1 MNRFHIK
8 IKRIQNIRDLNTI
21 IAIRKHVNPF
31 PSRGSLATAHN
42 ANNSNPRF
50 QSRKLVNIHIHGYR
64 NNSLRSSSRHRQW
77 TSSAYCLLVL
87 APSSESAFNFPF
99 AAAPDIIRSNQK
111 DAYYQGVLLEQ
122 ISTILRKVYGARI
135 LHKYTLETKT
145 LADILYLTLTTLR
158 GARTLG
164 EEYCDILH
172 VECKTL
178 RLPGIKRRA
187 GFILTTILVPYFLT
201 KLLPRF
207 RSRIRQKLQSATAQ
221 RNGEKQG
228 PDSVG
233 MKVKKYLL
241 ENLDTLTSTES
252 LLAVHLGMFYFTGAY
267 YHLSKRI
274 WGLRYIFTKR
284 LAPHEQRVGYEVL
297 GLLLLAQ
304 LATQGYF
311 HISNTF
317 SHTSAITADEE
328 AVDIVATGG
337 VLSNPETHVQDADRD
352 RAMFDLDNEKTMRFM
367 SGEMGRKLSGV
378 VASLSARFV
387 DNLRLCSIYCR

>member
-1 MNRFHIK
+1 M
-8 IKRIQNIRDLNTI
+8 TTETATSGAV
-21 IAIRKHVNPF
+21 AITAN
-31 PSRGSLATAHN
+31 GSSDPT
-42 ANNSNPRF
+42 
-50 QSRKLVNIHIHGYR
+50 G
-64 NNSLRSSSRHRQW
+64 SSS
-77 TSSAYCLLVL
+77 
-87 APSSESAFNFPF
+87 SSESAFNFPF

-122 ISTILRKVYGARI
+122 ISTILRKIYGARI
-135 LHKYTLETKT
+135 LHKYALETKT

-172 VECKTL
+172 VESKTL

-187 GFILTTILVPYFLT
+187 GFILTTILVPFFLT
-201 KLLPRF
+201 KALPRF
-207 RSRIRQKLQSATAQ
+207 RSRIRQKLQRATMQGNAGKPGQDSA
-221 RNGEKQG
+221 
-228 PDSVG
+228 G

-311 HISNTF
+311 HISSTF
-317 SHTSAITADEE
+317 AHTAAVTTDDE
-328 AVDIVATGG
+328 AVDIVATSG
-337 VLSNPETHVQDADRD
+337 VLSSSDSHVQDAGK
-352 RAMFDLDNEKTMRFM
+352 ATYDLDDDKTMRFM
-367 SGEMGRKLSGV
+367 SGEMGRKCTLCLENMKDPTATGCGHVFCWSCI
-378 VASLSARFV
+378 SEWCRSKPECPLCRQSALV
-387 DNLRLCSIYCR
+387 QHLLPLRC

>member
-1 MNRFHIK
+1 MATETTASGAVA
-8 IKRIQNIRDLNTI
+8 NT
-21 IAIRKHVNPF
+21 ANGPAA
-31 PSRGSLATAHN
+31 PTA
-42 ANNSNPRF
+42 
-50 QSRKLVNIHIHGYR
+50 
-64 NNSLRSSSRHRQW
+64 SSS
-77 TSSAYCLLVL
+77 
-87 APSSESAFNFPF
+87 SSESAFNFPF

-172 VECKTL
+172 VESKTL
-178 RLPGIKRRA
+178 RLPGIKRRV

-241 ENLDTLTSTES
+241 EHLDTLTSTES

-317 SHTSAITADEE
+317 SHTSAVTTDEE
-328 AVDIVATGG
+328 AADIVATGG
-337 VLSNPETHVQDADRD
+337 VLSNPETHVQDPGRD
-352 RAMFDLDNEKTMRFM
+352 RAMYDLDNEKTMRFM
-367 SGEMGRKLSGV
+367 SGEMGRKCTLCLENMKDPTATGCGHVFCWSCI
-378 VASLSARFV
+378 SEWCRSKPECPLCRQSALV
-387 DNLRLCSIYCR
+387 QHLLPLRC